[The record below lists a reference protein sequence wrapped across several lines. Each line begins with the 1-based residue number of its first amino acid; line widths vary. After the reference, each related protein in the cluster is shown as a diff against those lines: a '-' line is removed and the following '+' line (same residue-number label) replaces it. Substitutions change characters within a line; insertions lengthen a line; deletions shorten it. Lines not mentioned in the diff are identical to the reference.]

1 MSKETLDG
9 EENSIK
15 NYDVEQD
22 AELTQ
27 DSPLFAVINWDA
39 LIVVVIKPLFVFSKS
54 ENDFDNE
61 VSKFKNSHFGN
72 FSLLVNSAKYL
83 RKNDKHSI
91 GNAEADRLANLAV
104 GVIVSITDRNKN
116 VST

>member
-1 MSKETLDG
+1 MT
-9 EENSIK
+9 
-15 NYDVEQD
+15 
-22 AELTQ
+22 
-27 DSPLFAVINWDA
+27 
-39 LIVVVIKPLFVFSKS
+39 
-54 ENDFDNE
+54 
-61 VSKFKNSHFGN
+61 
-72 FSLLVNSAKYL
+72 KYL